1 MSGVRPLPE
10 RSDLTGSLVVSL
22 RLPTS
27 AILFQM
33 LTLSLLLVTALQSPA
48 DQAIDAAV
56 KAYANVRTAKASFE
70 QTITNPLIGSTLRS
84 KGEFEQSRPNRFAFR
99 FADPKGDVI
108 ICDGRYVWAYL
119 PASAPGRVNRM
130 PCGAGS
136 LDLIGEFFTNPKD
149 RYTIGDGGPA
159 TIGERKAHVVLLT
172 PKSKTAAFTRAKVWV
187 EPVTGALLQFEAVEP
202 NGLTRVVRIT
212 KFTPNAAV
220 NASAFK
226 FSVPRGVQI
235 VDIK

>member
-33 LTLSLLLVTALQSPA
+33 LTLSLLLVTALQSAA